1 MQTIYVDVLIV
12 LNIYVNFFL
21 LRMTS
26 AFTHSPL
33 KTGRCI
39 VSSAYGSIFSLLI
52 LFPKINSLIVT
63 LIKLVAAVTIVMLAF
78 GIHGKKRLFIN
89 TAAFFSAN
97 FILAG
102 TVYAAYSWFSPQF
115 MHMENSYFYID
126 FSIVILLITTAV
138 LYLAVYAAKRFSMKN
153 TAVSGDYRVSIRYRN
168 RSVNLCGLADT
179 GNALTDLFTGA
190 PVIVCDPGRFP
201 EAAESPD
208 KLPKGFRLL
217 PCGTVSG
224 SGIMPVFRPDEVVII
239 NRISGEKKPV
249 NAMIG
254 LGESRGKAIF
264 NPGILKN

>member
-1 MQTIYVDVLIV
+1 MQTIYVDVLLI

-26 AFTHSPL
+26 AFTHSPM
-33 KTGRCI
+33 KTSRCI

-52 LFPKINSLIVT
+52 LVPRINGIIVT
-63 LIKLVAAVTIVMLAF
+63 LIKLAAAVTIVIIAF

-102 TVYAAYSWFSPQF
+102 TVYAVYSWMSPQF
-115 MHMENSYFYID
+115 IHMKNSYFYID
-126 FSIVILLITTAV
+126 FSIIILLATTAV
-138 LYLAVYAAKRFSMKN
+138 MYFAVCAAKRFNIKN
-153 TAVSGDYRVSIRYRN
+153 TVANMDYRVSIRYRN
-168 RSVNLCGLADT
+168 KSVDICGLADT

-190 PVIVCDPGRFP
+190 PVIVCDRERFP
-201 EAAESPD
+201 EASDDPG
-208 KLPKGFRLL
+208 KLPRGFRLL

-224 SGIMPVFRPDEVVII
+224 RGIIPIFRPDEIVIT
-239 NRISGEKKPV
+239 NSVSGERKPV

-264 NPGILKN
+264 NPDILKN